1 MGSQQSSGVKDDDE
15 DVDKSNNNCHP
26 CFLIKAPF
34 GNRNKNS
41 NDPLGSPLPDT
52 PLSNRK
58 KHREF
63 SSQYGGLEKEV
74 SSFKSPSLLSGNNNN
89 NNNNNNTSSSNS
101 NNQNESK
108 STAEVYDGAVRF
120 ILYFF
125 YILFCIIR
133 YQHQHQYQ
141 FHYYEVTLTNM
152 I

>member
-1 MGSQQSSGVKDDDE
+1 MGAQQSSGVVDNGDDN
-15 DVDKSNNNCHP
+15 DKSNSNNNNCHP

-52 PLSNRK
+52 PLSSRK
-58 KHREF
+58 KQREF

-74 SSFKSPSLLSGNNNN
+74 SSFKSPSSVSRNNNN
-89 NNNNNNTSSSNS
+89 NNNNNNNPSSSNS

-120 ILYFF
+120 ILFF
-125 YILFCIIR
+125 P
-133 YQHQHQYQ
+133 
-141 FHYYEVTLTNM
+141 
-152 I
+152 